1 METRFSRI
9 PNGEPPPSTFNYAW
23 DIATRFAEEQFASSA
38 SPAKRYRNRFT
49 LALLILSGLGLWGS
63 AAVMAG
69 ALLFGGQGD
78 RAINQLFDLFTF
90 AAPAAAVG
98 VVLFVVYTI
107 IQQPWRAGRG
117 SIAFVLQIPFVL
129 GVLLLVLAF
138 FRDTPGSH

>member
-1 METRFSRI
+1 MV
-9 PNGEPPPSTFNYAW
+9 
-23 DIATRFAEEQFASSA
+23 
-38 SPAKRYRNRFT
+38 
-49 LALLILSGLGLWGS
+49 LLILSGLGLWGS
-63 AAVMAG
+63 AAVMTG

-78 RAINQLFDLFTF
+78 QAINQLFELFTF

-129 GVLLLVLAF
+129 GVLLLVFAF
-138 FRDTPGSH
+138 FRDTPSSR